1 VAKFCF
7 DDYRGRAVIVL
18 EKANCDIIKNLKKRN
33 FVNIV
38 LVEASALKRYK
49 NFLTESETDPTYER
63 LEDFLKKDDK

>member
-1 VAKFCF
+1 M
-7 DDYRGRAVIVL
+7 IVL